1 MKSVCHT
8 ESSNPSQSLVKAIS
22 YPEAFKFY
30 SKSTSWGCKHE
41 KKVRQVYTKK
51 MLENHRDFSVSD
63 SGLMINP
70 KWPFLGASP
79 DGVVNCYCCNRGVV
93 EIKCPYC
100 HRNYDIVESTIDK
113 KFCLKKNEC
122 GICYLDMTHSYYY
135 KVQTQINICE
145 VDYCNFV
152 VCTFPEGQC
161 ELHIHIERINT
172 DDEFWSV
179 CVEKSSEFFKV
190 CILPELVGRW

>member
-63 SGLMINP
+63 SGLTINP

-93 EIKCPYC
+93 EIKM
-100 HRNYDIVESTIDK
+100 S
-113 KFCLKKNEC
+113 L
-122 GICYLDMTHSYYY
+122 LSS
-135 KVQTQINICE
+135 
-145 VDYCNFV
+145 
-152 VCTFPEGQC
+152 QC
-161 ELHIHIERINT
+161 
-172 DDEFWSV
+172 
-179 CVEKSSEFFKV
+179 
-190 CILPELVGRW
+190 

>member
-1 MKSVCHT
+1 
-8 ESSNPSQSLVKAIS
+8 
-22 YPEAFKFY
+22 
-30 SKSTSWGCKHE
+30 
-41 KKVRQVYTKK
+41 

-113 KFCLKKNEC
+113 KFCLKKMN
-122 GICYLDMTHSYYY
+122 
-135 KVQTQINICE
+135 V
-145 VDYCNFV
+145 VFV
-152 VCTFPEGQC
+152 
-161 ELHIHIERINT
+161 IWI
-172 DDEFWSV
+172 
-179 CVEKSSEFFKV
+179 
-190 CILPELVGRW
+190 